1 MNLRKM
7 ILFFLLSLRKGTAN
21 HWKRNS
27 IRARLFNRNLT
38 PIKEL
43 NDPKTVKKGV
53 DYMAK
58 KTNKSNSSSN
68 RQRRRVTFFRPTSSS
83 FTKSQKKRIKK
94 LFIKTISIILSLAA
108 VITIYCWINEF
119 NSEVVTAT
127 YVAGAFGL
135 YCDLQKYIESTLLD
149 YFVNK

>member
-1 MNLRKM
+1 
-7 ILFFLLSLRKGTAN
+7 
-21 HWKRNS
+21 
-27 IRARLFNRNLT
+27 
-38 PIKEL
+38 
-43 NDPKTVKKGV
+43 
-53 DYMAK
+53 MAK

-68 RQRRRVTFFRPTSSS
+68 RQRRRVTFFRQTSSS

-135 YCDLQKYIESTLLD
+135 YCDLQKYIEETLLD
-149 YFVNK
+149 YFVKK